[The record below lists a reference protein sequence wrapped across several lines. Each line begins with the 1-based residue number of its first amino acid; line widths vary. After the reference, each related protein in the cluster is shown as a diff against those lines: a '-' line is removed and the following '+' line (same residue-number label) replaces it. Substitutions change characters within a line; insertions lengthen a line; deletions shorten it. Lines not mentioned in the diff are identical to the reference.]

1 MTITKYKGNFSPT
14 ITDVKEEQVI
24 YTVPVG
30 KVAKILLNTFPNNG
44 VISTSMASAVA
55 NTGTYVSAFYPG
67 STAKLSLGEH
77 SLGVNANSTGSG
89 RKGFGVIGTANA
101 SADESKILDSSK
113 TFCLIDNTS
122 CSPFNSKS
130 IILTEGET
138 IKATAKAVNQIH
150 NANVQYHFTVIE
162 EDI

>member
-1 MTITKYKGNFSPT
+1 MTITKYKGNFSPS
-14 ITDVKEEQVI
+14 ITDVEEQVI

-30 KVAKILLNTFPNNG
+30 KVAKVLLNTFPNNG
-44 VISTSMASAVA
+44 SIGTSIASAVT
-55 NTGTYVSAFYPG
+55 NTGTYVSAFYSG

-77 SLGVNANSTGSG
+77 SLHVNAASTTYV

-101 SADESKILDSSK
+101 SIDESTILDSSK

-138 IKATAKAVNQIH
+138 IKATAKAVNQIY
-150 NANVQYHFTVIE
+150 NANVSYHFTVIE